1 MSLLEVESISVYYG
15 AVRGV
20 SDISFSVEEGE
31 IIALL
36 GANGAGKSTVLR
48 AISGIVRLRSGSI
61 RLDGQ
66 LLPAGRPHKRV
77 SQGLVQVPEGRHIFA
92 SLTVSENL
100 HLGGYIHAKSARAR
114 RERQTEVLAHFPN
127 LQDKLNQLAG
137 RLSGG
142 EQQALA
148 IARAMMAKPRVL
160 MVDEPS
166 LGLDPQKIDIV
177 YDLLGDIAQTGTTV
191 VLVEQNVALAL
202 ELASRAYVLQQ
213 GRVVLSGDARAL
225 EQDERV
231 AAAYL
236 GGAPAAGAVR

>member
-1 MSLLEVESISVYYG
+1 MSLLEVENISVFYG

-36 GANGAGKSTVLR
+36 GANGAGKSTVLK

-61 RLDGQ
+61 RLGGQ
-66 LLPAGRPHKRV
+66 PLPAGRPHRRV

-100 HLGGYIHAKSARAR
+100 ELGGYIHAKSARAR
-114 RERQTEVLAHFPN
+114 RERQTEVLALFPN

-148 IARAMMAKPRVL
+148 IARAMMARPRVL

-166 LGLDPQKIDIV
+166 LGLDPQKIDVV
-177 YDLLGDIAQTGTTV
+177 YDLLADIARSGTTV

-213 GRVVLSGDARAL
+213 GTVVLSGEARAL
-225 EQDERV
+225 EKDERV

-236 GGAPAAGAVR
+236 GGAPAAAAVG